1 MKNKE
6 LIDYLKQFPD
16 DAQIN
21 IGTMK
26 HARRKLFTYKTKGM
40 VLVKDLDAPLILLEI
55 CDRVP
60 MPKEGVKLFKKG
72 R

>member
-21 IGTMK
+21 IGTMRNI
-26 HARRKLFTYKTKGM
+26 RRKTFTYRTKGM

-55 CDRVP
+55 EGRQV
-60 MPKEGVKLFKKG
+60 MPKEGLDLLKKE